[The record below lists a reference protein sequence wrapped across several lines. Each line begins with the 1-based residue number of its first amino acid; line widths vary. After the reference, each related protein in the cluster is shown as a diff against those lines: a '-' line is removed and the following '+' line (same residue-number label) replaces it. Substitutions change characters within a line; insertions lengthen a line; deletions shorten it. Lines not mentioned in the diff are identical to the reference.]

1 MKRKGFTLVELL
13 GVIVVLAII
22 ALITTPVVLGVI
34 ESTRKG
40 AFVDSVY
47 GLIETTNI
55 YYTKNMQDIAGEKR
69 FTCNGTVCTNG
80 NDTLSFKGKVP
91 IGGSITLKE
100 NAAILVEYITD
111 GTYCAYGTL
120 NDLIVDKGC
129 ANIDVTPA
137 ILDET
142 KVTLKST
149 TNSITVTLVEGYAR
163 DDESGIKE
171 YRITVNGETK
181 TLKEVGT
188 VTFEKLKQ
196 NHNYEVK
203 IEVENGKGL
212 TAKMILNQKT
222 LEFSNPTI
230 ILENNPKSPING
242 YLKSQV
248 AKVTYDKT
256 NIEKPSYYIKT
267 TREGISNIAI
277 TKSCGN
283 DTMPSL
289 CTNISSITT
298 LKANTWYQIDENITI
313 TYNQAVAKN
322 DTIYAYTSDSVNYS
336 GASTA
341 TLSKIDTT
349 APTLTLG
356 ASVSKTNNIIIP
368 IVAKDEETGIT
379 TPVCKYGTTEGNYT
393 ETSTNVSTTGCSLKN
408 LKANTT
414 YYYQVCV
421 SNPLRMNTCKTGTA
435 ETKIV
440 SNPTITLENNPATPI
455 NGYLKSQVAKVT
467 YNGTDISEP
476 HYYVKTTRVGISN
489 VAVTKSCGTG
499 TIPSTCTDITSTT
512 TLKANT
518 WYEVTG
524 NINVTYNQYSDK
536 TDTIYAIAYDGT
548 NYSGASTATISK
560 ITKTVNYKVNHYQ
573 MNVTGTGYTLKET
586 ETLSGSAGYPITPNT
601 KSYAGFTSPTKQ
613 TVTVASDGST
623 IINYNYTRNQ
633 YTIMVNK
640 GTGIASVSGAG
651 TYYYGATVN
660 LGYSLIAG
668 YHFSSWTGTYSISS
682 FTMPAGNVTMTA
694 NGAGNVYYIAYNGNG
709 ADSGSMGT
717 TTCTYGQNCTLA
729 GLGYGK
735 TGHHFNNWSGS
746 NGGSYSNGQTVSNLT
761 TTNGAT
767 ITMYVNWGANVYYIT
782 YNGNGATSGS
792 MGTTTCTYGQN
803 CTLAGLG
810 YGKTGHSF
818 SRWSGSNG
826 GSYSNGQIVSNL
838 TTTNGATI
846 TMNAVW
852 KVNQYTV
859 TVNRGTGIAGVSGG
873 GTYNYG
879 ATVNLG
885 YSLTA
890 GYHFT
895 SWSGSYGTG
904 SFTMPA
910 NNVTMTA
917 NGAGNT
923 YYIVYNGNGSNGG
936 SMSNTTCTYGSNC
949 TLRANSFS
957 KTGYSFNGW
966 SGSNGGSYSNGQ
978 TVSNLTA
985 TNGGSITLTA
995 KWKANT
1001 YTVKFNGNG
1010 GNSASSIKVTYN
1022 STYGTL
1028 PTTTRSNGTM
1038 SDLNVN
1044 TTTVTGLAGT
1054 AIKYKFLGWYT
1065 AASGGTKI
1073 TSSSKVSITDTQT
1086 LYAHWGAYSPSGTF
1100 WFGNKD
1106 LKAKKSSTV
1115 TVNSYGYSKVKLT
1128 LNNTSSD
1135 TVTLYVNGTAVKNN
1149 STTSFTGNTVKLKAT
1164 SNGTNAKSVKWTL
1177 SN

>member
-69 FTCNGTVCTNG
+69 FTCNGTVCING

-91 IGGSITLKE
+91 VGGSITLKE
-100 NAAILVEYITD
+100 NATILVEYITD

-149 TNSITVTLVEGYAR
+149 TNSITVTLAEEFAK

-196 NHNYEVK
+196 NYNYEVK

-212 TAKMILNQKT
+212 IAKMLLNQKT

-230 ILENNPKSPING
+230 ILENDPATPING

-298 LKANTWYQIDENITI
+298 LKANTWYQIDGNINI
-313 TYNQAVAKN
+313 TYNQAVDKN

-356 ASVSKTNNIIIP
+356 TSVSKTNNIIIP
-368 IVAKDEETGIT
+368 IVASDNETGIT
-379 TPVCKYGTTEGNYT
+379 TPICKYGTTEGNYT
-393 ETSTNVSTTGCSLKN
+393 ETSTNVSTTGCSMTG

-421 SNPLRMNTCKTGTA
+421 KNQLGMNTCKTGKA
-435 ETKIV
+435 ETKIIP
-440 SNPTITLENNPATPI
+440 NPTITLENNPETPI

-467 YNGTDISEP
+467 YNGADISEP
-476 HYYVKTTRVGISN
+476 HYYVKTTREGISN
-489 VAVTKSCGTG
+489 IAVTKSCGTG
-499 TIPSTCTDITSTT
+499 TIPSTCTNITSTT
-512 TLKANT
+512 ILKANT

-524 NINVTYNQYSDK
+524 NINVTYNQYSEK

-586 ETLSGSAGYPITPNT
+586 ISGSAGYPITPNT

-613 TVTVASDGST
+613 TVTVSEDGT
-623 IINYNYTRNQ
+623 TTVNYYYTRNQ
-633 YTIMVNK
+633 YTVVLNK

-651 TYYYGATVN
+651 TYYYGASVN
-660 LGYSLIAG
+660 VGYTATAG
-668 YHFSSWTGTYSISS
+668 YHFTSWTGTYSTSS

-709 ADSGSMGT
+709 ATGGSMGT
-717 TTCTYGQNCTLA
+717 TTCTYGQNCTLT
-729 GLGYGK
+729 GLGFSR
-735 TGHHFNNWSGS
+735 TGYHFNNWNGS

-767 ITMYVNWGANVYYIT
+767 ITMYVNWVANIYYIT

-792 MGTTTCTYGQN
+792 MGTTTCTYG
-803 CTLAGLG
+803 
-810 YGKTGHSF
+810 K
-818 SRWSGSNG
+818 
-826 GSYSNGQIVSNL
+826 
-838 TTTNGATI
+838 
-846 TMNAVW
+846 
-852 KVNQYTV
+852 
-859 TVNRGTGIAGVSGG
+859 
-873 GTYNYG
+873 
-879 ATVNLG
+879 
-885 YSLTA
+885 
-890 GYHFT
+890 
-895 SWSGSYGTG
+895 
-904 SFTMPA
+904 
-910 NNVTMTA
+910 
-917 NGAGNT
+917 
-923 YYIVYNGNGSNGG
+923 
-936 SMSNTTCTYGSNC
+936 NC
-949 TLRANSFS
+949 TLRSNAFS

-966 SGSNGGSYSNGQ
+966 SGSNGGSYSNSQ
-978 TVSNLTA
+978 IISNLTT
-985 TNGGSITLTA
+985 TNGGTITMTA

-1010 GNSASSIKVTYN
+1010 GNKADSIKVTYD

-1028 PTTTRSNGTM
+1028 PTTTRSDGAM
-1038 SDLNVN
+1038 SDLGVN
-1044 TTTVTGLAGT
+1044 TNKVTGLAGT

-1106 LKAKKSSTV
+1106 LKAKNSSTV
-1115 TVNSYGYSKVKLT
+1115 TVKSYGYSKVKVT
-1128 LNNTSSD
+1128 LSNTSSD
-1135 TVTLYVNGTAVKNN
+1135 SVTLYVNDTKVSSG
-1149 STTSFTGNTVKLKAT
+1149 STTSFTGNTVKLQAK
-1164 SNGTNAKSVKWTL
+1164 SNGTNTKTVKWTL

>member
-22 ALITTPVVLGVI
+22 ALITTPIILGII

-69 FTCNGTVCTNG
+69 FTCNGTVCING

-91 IGGSITLKE
+91 VGGSITLKE
-100 NAAILVEYITD
+100 NATILVEYITD

-149 TNSITVTLVEGYAR
+149 TNSITVTLAEEFAK

-196 NHNYEVK
+196 NYNYEVK

-212 TAKMILNQKT
+212 IAKMLLNQKT

-230 ILENNPKSPING
+230 ILENDPATPING

-356 ASVSKTNNIIIP
+356 TSVSKTNNIIIP
-368 IVAKDEETGIT
+368 IVASDNETGIT
-379 TPVCKYGTTEGNYT
+379 TPICKYGTTEETYT
-393 ETSTNVSTTGCSLKN
+393 ETSTSVSTTGCSLEN

-421 SNPLRMNTCKTGTA
+421 SNPLGMNTCKTGTA
-435 ETKIV
+435 ETKIIP
-440 SNPTITLENNPATPI
+440 NPTITLENNPETPI

-467 YNGTDISEP
+467 YNGADISEP
-476 HYYVKTTRVGISN
+476 HYYVKTTREGISN
-489 VAVTKSCGTG
+489 IAVTKSCGTG
-499 TIPSTCTDITSTT
+499 TIPSTCTNITSTT
-512 TLKANT
+512 ILKANT

-524 NINVTYNQYSDK
+524 NINVTYNQYSEK

-586 ETLSGSAGYPITPNT
+586 ETISGSAGYPITPNT

-640 GTGIASVSGAG
+640 
-651 TYYYGATVN
+651 
-660 LGYSLIAG
+660 
-668 YHFSSWTGTYSISS
+668 
-682 FTMPAGNVTMTA
+682 
-694 NGAGNVYYIAYNGNG
+694 
-709 ADSGSMGT
+709 
-717 TTCTYGQNCTLA
+717 
-729 GLGYGK
+729 
-735 TGHHFNNWSGS
+735 
-746 NGGSYSNGQTVSNLT
+746 
-761 TTNGAT
+761 
-767 ITMYVNWGANVYYIT
+767 
-782 YNGNGATSGS
+782 
-792 MGTTTCTYGQN
+792 
-803 CTLAGLG
+803 
-810 YGKTGHSF
+810 
-818 SRWSGSNG
+818 
-826 GSYSNGQIVSNL
+826 
-838 TTTNGATI
+838 
-846 TMNAVW
+846 
-852 KVNQYTV
+852 
-859 TVNRGTGIAGVSGG
+859 GTGIAGVSGG

-923 YYIVYNGNGSNGG
+923 YYIAYNGNGSNGG

-949 TLRANSFS
+949 TLRSNAFS

-985 TNGGSITLTA
+985 TNGGSITMTA

-1022 STYGTL
+1022 STYGKL
-1028 PTTTRSNGTM
+1028 PTTTRANGSM
-1038 SDLNVN
+1038 SDLNVGTN
-1044 TTTVTGLAGT
+1044 KVTGVSGVD
-1054 AIKYKFLGWYT
+1054 IKYKFLGWYT

-1073 TSSSKVSITDTQT
+1073 TSSSKVSITSTQT

-1106 LKAKKSSTV
+1106 LNAKNSSTV
-1115 TVNSYGYSKVKLT
+1115 TVHSYGYSKVKLT
-1128 LNNTSSD
+1128 LSNTSSD
-1135 TVTLYVNGTAVKNN
+1135 TVTLYVNGAVVKNN
-1149 STTSFTGNTVKLKAT
+1149 STTSFSGNTVKLKAT
-1164 SNGTNAKSVKWTL
+1164 SSGTTTKKVKWTL